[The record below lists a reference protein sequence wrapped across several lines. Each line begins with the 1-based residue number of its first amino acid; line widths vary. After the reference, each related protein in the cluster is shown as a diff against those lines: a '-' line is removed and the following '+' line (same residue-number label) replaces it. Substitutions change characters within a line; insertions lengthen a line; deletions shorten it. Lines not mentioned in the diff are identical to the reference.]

1 MQRLCPR
8 FCKKQW
14 CSLQYAHSSQ
24 TNGVLEEK
32 EVVVMVTS
40 FSMAPF
46 LILQLLHQLL
56 LLTVVS
62 GIKLL
67 ECTNASSE
75 LLDVV
80 HHLFT
85 LALIIP
91 NAHSINLCTSLFS
104 SSPCPRPTSSSIL
117 LNATHLQKYI
127 SSTKTKP

>member
-1 MQRLCPR
+1 
-8 FCKKQW
+8 
-14 CSLQYAHSSQ
+14 
-24 TNGVLEEK
+24 
-32 EVVVMVTS
+32 MVTS

-104 SSPCPRPTSSSIL
+104 SSPCTRPTSSSIL

-127 SSTKTKP
+127 SSTKTKL